1 MTEPNRPHN
10 SLYVLSDRGE
20 VVTRYDERL
29 PVEHEVSY
37 MYSPGLAPVTFDLQ
51 GMRFGCL
58 LGIEIHYPEL
68 FRRVRDAGRRLRPVL
83 HDRSLPRATPPFR
96 LKGNA
101 ASNSYWVS
109 FSVPTQHGATAP
121 SGGSSPPTVIGL
133 GDAPQ
138 TGHRRS
144 RSWTST
150 TGPRPLPNHVVYAR
164 PWRR

>member
-1 MTEPNRPHN
+1 M
-10 SLYVLSDRGE
+10 
-20 VVTRYDERL
+20 
-29 PVEHEVSY
+29 
-37 MYSPGLAPVTFDLQ
+37 TFDLQ

-83 HDRSLPRATPPFR
+83 HDRSPPRATPPFR

-121 SGGSSPPTVIGL
+121 SGSIAPNGDWLGRCPADGSPSVAVVDL
-133 GDAPQ
+133 DD
-138 TGHRRS
+138 RS
-144 RSWTST
+144 EAAAES
-150 TGPRPLPNHVVYAR
+150 VVYAR
-164 PWRR
+164 PCVGKSRGGIYTGHQVADQRSEDRTAAF